1 MNISEV
7 VDVND
12 VQSVIRD
19 NLEYQIKELVNDFDF
34 LLDAVNFVNE
44 GLLEYALTFETLDFS
59 KAFYLKSSK
68 DKDLLLNFLQGH
80 GISLLDFSK
89 AYSEYA
95 DEQDFVV
102 VFPESQEFRF
112 FDQHEIGDF
121 LQESIPYLVD
131 VAYHNLIGN
140 ILEEN

>member
-1 MNISEV
+1 MNIRELI
-7 VDVND
+7 DVND
-12 VQSVIRD
+12 VQSVIRE

-44 GLLEYALTFETLDFS
+44 GLLEYVLTFEALDFS

-68 DKDLLLNFLQGH
+68 DKELLLNYLQGH
-80 GISLLDFSK
+80 NMSLLDFSK

-102 VFPESQEFRF
+102 VFTESQDFRF
-112 FDQHEIGDF
+112 FDQHEISDF
-121 LQESIPYLVD
+121 IEESIPYLVD
-131 VAYHNLIGN
+131 VAYNDLIGD
-140 ILEEN
+140 ILEE

>member
-1 MNISEV
+1 MNASDLLNKNGIKFA
-7 VDVND
+7 
-12 VQSVIRD
+12 IT
-19 NLEYQIKELVNDFDF
+19 KELRSQIQEMIDDFPY
-34 LLDAVNFVNE
+34 LLDAITFVNE
-44 GLLEYALTFETLDFS
+44 GLVEYGVTYESLDFS

-68 DKDLLLNFLQGH
+68 DKELLLNYLQGH
-80 GISLLDFSK
+80 NMTLLDFAK
-89 AYSEYA
+89 AYSEYS

-102 VFPESQEFRF
+102 VFPDSQEFRF

>member
-1 MNISEV
+1 MI
-7 VDVND
+7 D
-12 VQSVIRD
+12 
-19 NLEYQIKELVNDFDF
+19 DFPY
-34 LLDAVNFVNE
+34 LLDAVTFVNE
-44 GLLEYALTFETLDFS
+44 GLVEYGVTYESLDFS

-68 DKDLLLNFLQGH
+68 DKELLLNYLQGH
-80 GISLLDFSK
+80 NMTLLDFAK
-89 AYSEYA
+89 AYSEYS

-102 VFPESQEFRF
+102 VFPDSQEFRF

-131 VAYHNLIGN
+131 VAYHNLIGS